1 MFTSKKRLSLI
12 EDEKK
17 DLQDKFDLIFSECK
31 EKEAFFEVFLERFN
45 HELTQTVDQHE
56 IVNSQHHV
64 MGDLVGKIKERFDKV
79 NDLSQLSYNNSKDL
93 SQKGTDLIQSAKDMV
108 LKSDEGRVQ
117 VNKVEELITQL
128 GKQLEET
135 SCKMNQLNDR
145 SKEIELIVKVI
156 KEIADQT
163 NLLALNASI
172 EAARAGDHGKGFAV
186 VAEEVR
192 KLAENT
198 AVSTNNISMLTQNIQ
213 KDIQETLHATTTST
227 GLIREGIELSTN
239 TTNKIDYIASV
250 IHHVE
255 TEVSEVIGKIEEQK
269 EQSQEV
275 MSEIT
280 NTKSIFD
287 EVNEMIIRHIED
299 ANVVDI
305 KLEEAIKQV
314 TSFNKRS
321 S

>member
-1 MFTSKKRLSLI
+1 MFTTKKRLSLI
-12 EDEKK
+12 EVEKQ
-17 DLQDKFDLIFSECK
+17 DLQEKFDRIFSECK

-45 HELTQTVDQHE
+45 QELTQTVHQHE
-56 IVNSQHHV
+56 KVNSQHHV
-64 MGDLVGKIKERFDKV
+64 MGEMVGRIKERFDKV
-79 NDLSQLSYNNSKDL
+79 NDLSQLSFDNSKDL
-93 SQKGTDLIQSAKDMV
+93 SLKGHDLIQSAKDMV
-108 LKSDEGRVQ
+108 LKSDEGRDQ
-117 VNKVEELITQL
+117 VNKVEQLITQL
-128 GKQLEET
+128 GNQLEET
-135 SCKMNQLNDR
+135 SNKMNHLNDR
-145 SKEIELIVKVI
+145 SREIELIVKVI
-156 KEIADQT
+156 KEIAEQT

-198 AVSTNNISMLTQNIQ
+198 AVSTNNISILTQNIQ
-213 KDIQETLHATTTST
+213 KDIQETLQSTTTST

-269 EQSQEV
+269 EQSQKV
-275 MSEIT
+275 MREIT
-280 NTKSIFD
+280 STKSIFD
-287 EVNEMIIRHIED
+287 DVNEMIIKHIED
-299 ANVVDI
+299 ANVVDM

-314 TSFNKRS
+314 TTFNKE
-321 S
+321 